1 MKSRVYCILQNKLMQ
16 FGHRVA
22 FLKTLE
28 LLEELRIVAGIIE
41 LSLMKTILSSTT
53 ARFVPRVDIS
63 STWWGSISIS
73 SFWLL
78 PNCKGGAR
86 SAHAMREGG
95 LGRVKSIND
104 RIARMHRS
112 KRSLIV
118 LGFLLGKPCFTQNLS
133 SGSLAP
139 PKTRKPTWS
148 NSKRCL
154 KVSDSWV
161 DYFELP
167 CGASD

>member
-28 LLEELRIVAGIIE
+28 LLEEIRIVAGIIE

-53 ARFVPRVDIS
+53 SQFVPRVDIS

-78 PNCKGGAR
+78 PNCKGGAS

-112 KRSLIV
+112 KRSLII

-133 SGSLAP
+133 YGWTSIGFHVSIHHFKYATIEIWLQMGLYWVSG
-139 PKTRKPTWS
+139 
-148 NSKRCL
+148 
-154 KVSDSWV
+154 
-161 DYFELP
+161 
-167 CGASD
+167 